1 MFSIGIKK
9 PGIQFE
15 EQKKIEVFYGGELVG
30 DLVADLVIADAVIV
44 ELKSARTISKAH
56 EVQLVNY
63 PAARQKSVGLL
74 VNFAENEVQ
83 IKKKLKDPQPRPIP

>member
-63 PAARQKSVGLL
+63 PAAR
-74 VNFAENEVQ
+74 
-83 IKKKLKDPQPRPIP
+83 